1 MDFQVVARL
10 HHIKAPREKNENFAT
25 KVRYPVLQSGCI
37 QTGSNFPERPTLT
50 GYLLQRKH
58 DGTDVWMLVCLS
70 LTASGEI
77 ETDK

>member
-10 HHIKAPREKNENFAT
+10 HHIRAPQEKNENFAT

-37 QTGSNFPERPTLT
+37 PTGSNFPERPMLT
-50 GYLLQRKH
+50 GYLLQRKR
-58 DGTDVWMLVCLS
+58 DRTDVWMLVCLS
-70 LTASGEI
+70 LTPSGEI